1 MGNGRLRLPNIA
13 EGGTFRILKTV
24 IFMTN
29 NQGYIAVFDSGVGGI
44 SVLKRLM
51 QQMPQERYLYYG
63 DSANAP
69 YGDRSEAEIL
79 ELTLA
84 AVAHILT
91 RPVKALVIA
100 CNTATAVAV
109 DTLRQTYPELPIFG
123 IEPALKPAA
132 DSYPGGTVGILGT
145 TATLE
150 SSRFHALLSRHL
162 DRCNFVSIP
171 VPELVPLVER
181 GIGNSRK
188 AFKVL
193 KKYLDPYEG
202 QLDALVL
209 GCTHYPFASASIRA
223 CVGLLPLL
231 DGSIGTAAHVKRVLT
246 KKGLL
251 SPGPGELLWENSSPD
266 PKHLEICKLLLTQA
280 LES

>member
-1 MGNGRLRLPNIA
+1 
-13 EGGTFRILKTV
+13 
-24 IFMTN
+24 MTN

-51 QQMPQERYLYYG
+51 KQMPNERYLYYG

-69 YGDRSEAEIL
+69 YGDRPESQIL

-109 DTLRQTYPELPIFG
+109 DQLRQMYPDLPIFG

-132 DSYPGGTVGILGT
+132 ESYPAGMVGILGT
-145 TATLE
+145 TATLG
-150 SSRFHALLSRHL
+150 SSRFQALMARHM
-162 DRCNFVSIP
+162 DRTNFVPIP
-171 VPELVPLVER
+171 VPELVPLVEQ

-188 AFKVL
+188 TYKIL
-193 KKYLDPYEG
+193 KKYLDPYKN
-202 QLDALVL
+202 QLDAIVL
-209 GCTHYPFASASIRA
+209 GCTHYPFATASIRA
-223 CVGLLPLL
+223 CVNNLPLL

-246 KKGLL
+246 KQGLL
-251 SPGPGELLWENSSPD
+251 SPGPGSLLWENSSSD
-266 PKHLEICKLLLTQA
+266 PKIMELCEFLLSNPLE
-280 LES
+280 EP

>member
-1 MGNGRLRLPNIA
+1 
-13 EGGTFRILKTV
+13 
-24 IFMTN
+24 MTN

-51 QQMPQERYLYYG
+51 KQMPQERYLYYG

-69 YGDRSEAEIL
+69 YGDRPEAEIL

-84 AVAHILT
+84 AVRQILT

-109 DTLRQTYPELPIFG
+109 DTLRQTYPGLPIFG

-132 DSYPGGTVGILGT
+132 ESYPAGLVGILCT

-150 SSRFHALLSRHL
+150 SSRFQALLTRHL
-162 DRCNFVSIP
+162 DRCNFVCIP
-171 VPELVPLVER
+171 VPELVPLVEQ

-188 AFKVL
+188 TYKVL
-193 KKYLDPYEG
+193 KKYLDPYY
-202 QLDALVL
+202 QKLDALVL

-223 CVGLLPLL
+223 CLGNLPLL

-246 KKGLL
+246 RGGLL
-251 SPGPGELLWENSSPD
+251 NPGPGELLWENSSPD
-266 PKHLEICKLLLTQA
+266 PKHLEVCKMLLPQA
-280 LES
+280 LEEW